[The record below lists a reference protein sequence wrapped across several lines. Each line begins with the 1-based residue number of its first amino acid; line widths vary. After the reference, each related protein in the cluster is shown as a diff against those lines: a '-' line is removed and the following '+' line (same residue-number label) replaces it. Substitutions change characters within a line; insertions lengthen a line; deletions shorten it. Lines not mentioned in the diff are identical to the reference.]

1 MTSRTKLLFQRACLV
16 AVGTVLLLGLVA
28 YSEGAVTVYVH
39 EKAADGHRLWLPVP
53 ALMVDEGLRFVPEE
67 KLEQASRDIRPWLP
81 AIEVASAE
89 LAGCP
94 DGLLVEVKD
103 QTDRVTIVKRGD
115 ALVVDVDSETDTVH
129 VSVPVR
135 LVRSLARRLET
146 ARGPN

>member
-53 ALMVDEGLRFVPEE
+53 ALMVDEGLTFVPEE

-81 AIEVASAE
+81 AIEAAGHE
-89 LAGCP
+89 LERSP

-103 QTDRVTIVKRGD
+103 RTDHVMVSKGGD
-115 ALVVDVDSETDTVH
+115 VLRVDVDSETETVH
-129 VSVPVR
+129 VSVPISLIESVAER
-135 LVRSLARRLET
+135 LGTSGGGV
-146 ARGPN
+146 